1 MVKKRL
7 VLTFPAS
14 LVSQPVTYHLV
25 KDHNLMINIL
35 KALIT
40 PKEEGKLVVELSGEK
55 KSVDAGIGYLK
66 GIGVLLQP
74 LAQDIKWFE
83 ERCTH
88 CTACIPICPTNALDI
103 DRDQMKIHFTK
114 DTCIAC
120 ELCISICPYQA
131 IDIQYIE

>member
-7 VLTFPAS
+7 VLTFPAT
-14 LVSQPVTYHLV
+14 LVSQPITYHLV
-25 KDHNLMINIL
+25 KDYNLMINIL

-55 KSVDAGIGYLK
+55 KSVDAGICYLQD
-66 GIGVLLQP
+66 IGVLLQP
-74 LAQDIKWFE
+74 LARDIKWFE

-88 CTACIPICPTNALDI
+88 CTACIPICPTDALDI
-103 DRDQMKIHFTK
+103 DREKMKISFTK
-114 DTCIAC
+114 DKCIAC
-120 ELCISICPYQA
+120 ELCISVCPYQA